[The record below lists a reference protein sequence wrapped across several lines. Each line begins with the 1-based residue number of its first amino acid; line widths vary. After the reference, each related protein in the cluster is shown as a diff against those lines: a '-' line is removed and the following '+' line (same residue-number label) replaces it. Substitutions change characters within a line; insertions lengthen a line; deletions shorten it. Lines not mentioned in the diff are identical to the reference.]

1 MLARVIYYIDMEEM
15 KLSQP
20 KAARTINK
28 ARVLGALRTQS
39 NLSKAEIA
47 RVLSLNKVSTGEI
60 VDELISEGL
69 VTETGKMESTNGR
82 RPTCLSLVPDAKYV
96 LSVEIGSR
104 NTTVALCNILSQPVH
119 FERIPTNT
127 KVEKVEEFCV
137 DIIKSCIR
145 VIRLADQS
153 KIVGAGISVGG
164 KVSEDGRTIIRCP
177 YLPWKNIPIAE
188 AFEQVLKI
196 KAVARNSTYALVDA
210 ERYASY
216 GTDLL
221 VSDEPVIYIE
231 WGDSV
236 SMALVCEDR
245 VFGGS
250 GDFAHLKVSPT
261 GLCSCGKIGCLQANV
276 SAWALSGNTDMHLKD
291 LWDRVDS
298 SVLTCMA
305 NAIEMTV
312 QITGSEKVIIS
323 GEGASITQSCLE
335 KLREL
340 CPQMKIE
347 RSMLGERAN
356 TMAAAEIALDNWVYL
371 TSMLEKVA
379 AWL

>member
-1 MLARVIYYIDMEEM
+1 MADM

-20 KAARTINK
+20 KAARTINI
-28 ARVLGALRTQS
+28 ARVLGALRTQN

-47 RVLSLNKVSTGEI
+47 RVLDLNKVSTGEI

-69 VTETGKMESTNGR
+69 VAETGKMESSNGR
-82 RPTCLSLVPDAKYV
+82 RPTCLSIVPDARYV
-96 LSVEIGSR
+96 LSVDIGSR
-104 NTTVALCNILSQPVH
+104 NTTVALCNLLSEPVH

-127 KVEKVEEFCV
+127 QVSKVEEFCV

-145 VIRLADQS
+145 VVRLADQS

-164 KVSEDGRTIIRCP
+164 KD
-177 YLPWKNIPIAE
+177 LPWRDIPIAD

-196 KAVARNSTYALVDA
+196 RTVARNSTYALVDA
-210 ERYASY
+210 ERYASF

-221 VSDEPVIYIE
+221 VSDEPIIYIE

-261 GLCSCGKIGCLQANV
+261 GLCSCGKIGCLEANV
-276 SAWALSGNTDMHLKD
+276 SAWALSGNKDEHLKEI
-291 LWDRVDS
+291 WDKVGS
-298 SVLTCMA
+298 HALTCIA
-305 NAIEMTV
+305 NAVDMTT
-312 QITGSEKVIIS
+312 QITGSEKVVIS
-323 GEGASITQSCLE
+323 GEGATITETCLSE
-335 KLREL
+335 LRKL
-340 CPQMKIE
+340 CPGMKIE
-347 RSMLGERAN
+347 RSMLGDKDEGKYRSP
-356 TMAAAEIALDNWVYL
+356 I
-371 TSMLEKVA
+371 
-379 AWL
+379 

>member
-1 MLARVIYYIDMEEM
+1 MEEM
-15 KLSQP
+15 RLSQP

-28 ARVLGALRTQS
+28 ARVLGALRTQQ

-47 RVLSLNKVSTGEI
+47 RVLNLNKVSTGEI
-60 VDELISEGL
+60 LDEVISEGL
-69 VTETGKMESTNGR
+69 VTDTGKMESSNGR
-82 RPTCLSLVPDAKYV
+82 RPTCLSLVADARFA

-137 DIIKSCIR
+137 EIIKSCIR

-177 YLPWKNIPIAE
+177 YLPWKNIPIAD

-196 KAVARNSTYALVDA
+196 KTVARNSTYALVDA
-210 ERYASY
+210 ERYASF

-221 VSDEPVIYIE
+221 VSDEPIVYIE

-276 SAWALSGNTDMHLKD
+276 SAWALSGNMDVHLKD
-291 LWDRVDS
+291 IWDKVDTPA
-298 SVLTCMA
+298 LTCIA
-305 NAIEMTV
+305 NAIDMTV

-335 KLREL
+335 KLRQL
-340 CPQMKIE
+340 CPTMTIE
-347 RSMLGERAN
+347 KSMLGEKAN
-356 TMAAAEIALDNWVYL
+356 TMAAAEIALDKWVYL